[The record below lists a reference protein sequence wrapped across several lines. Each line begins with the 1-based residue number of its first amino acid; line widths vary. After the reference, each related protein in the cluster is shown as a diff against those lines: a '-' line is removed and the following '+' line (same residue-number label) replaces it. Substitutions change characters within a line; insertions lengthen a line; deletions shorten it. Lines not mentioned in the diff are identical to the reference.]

1 MSISAYRL
9 SRTIIN
15 NNAVSWE
22 RWMPIL
28 SWITGWA
35 NVAGWVRTPDI
46 LITAELTVFQVAL
59 VATGGLLGS
68 ELVIGVI
75 SLMHPVCL

>member
-1 MSISAYRL
+1 MLLDGY
-9 SRTIIN
+9 
-15 NNAVSWE
+15 E
-22 RWMPIL
+22 H
-28 SWITGWA
+28 
-35 NVAGWVRTPDI
+35 PDI

-75 SLMHPVCL
+75 SLMHPVSL

>member
-1 MSISAYRL
+1 
-9 SRTIIN
+9 
-15 NNAVSWE
+15 
-22 RWMPIL
+22 MPIL

-35 NVAGWVRTPDI
+35 NVSGWVRYASHLVHTK
-46 LITAELTVFQVAL
+46 LTGQVAL

-75 SLMHPVCL
+75 SLMHPVSPFPCKR